1 MKKVIGMGNALVDV
15 LVKIDDDQLLEQFE
29 LPKGSMQ
36 LVDKEKSQRIIK
48 ALSHLKYDIA
58 SGGSA
63 ANTINGLAQLGLSSG
78 YIGKIHED
86 KFGQIFRKDMT
97 DKGIE
102 AFLFSGNQDTGIAT
116 TLISKDSQRTFGTYL
131 GAAVE
136 LSASDLKSDYFSGYD
151 FFHIE
156 GYLVQN
162 HELIQKAVKL
172 AKDQGLKV
180 SLDLAS
186 YNVVEANLE
195 FLKKLIT
202 EYVDIVFANEEESK
216 AFTGLEPEASLDEIS
231 RLCDIAV
238 VKVGAKGSLVKT
250 GNDQLAVKAFPTQPL
265 DTTGAGDLYAAGFLY
280 GMAHDCSLQVC
291 ATIGSL
297 LGAKVIEVIG
307 PKMKSDRWVIINQIV
322 KEILAG

>member
-250 GNDQLAVKAFPTQPL
+250 GNDQLAVKAFPAQPL

-280 GMAHDCSLQVC
+280 GMAHDCPLQVC